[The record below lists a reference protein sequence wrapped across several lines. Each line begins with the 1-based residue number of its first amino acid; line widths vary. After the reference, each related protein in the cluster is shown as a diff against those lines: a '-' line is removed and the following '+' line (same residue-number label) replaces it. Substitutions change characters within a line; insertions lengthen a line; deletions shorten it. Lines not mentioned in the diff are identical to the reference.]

1 MEKQCVVAE
10 QFGSWLKAGGRRGEG
25 VGSRGG
31 GSKNVKD
38 TLERQMVRVDRNSR
52 EEARLGK
59 MGDSKD
65 KDQDMGL
72 LGVQEAKVN
81 HAVGG

>member
-1 MEKQCVVAE
+1 MVAE

-25 VGSRGG
+25 VGNRGG

-52 EEARLGK
+52 EEVRPGK
-59 MGDSKD
+59 MRDSKE
-65 KDQDMGL
+65 KDQYMGSL
-72 LGVQEAKVN
+72 RV
-81 HAVGG
+81 